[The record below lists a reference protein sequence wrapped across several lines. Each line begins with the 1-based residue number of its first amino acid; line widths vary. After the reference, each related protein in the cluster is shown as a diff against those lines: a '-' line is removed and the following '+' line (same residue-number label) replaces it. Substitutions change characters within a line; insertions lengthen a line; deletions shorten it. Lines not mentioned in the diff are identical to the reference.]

1 MPAAGRYP
9 LPTEPNPEIRRL
21 DARDLPAAVVADG
34 AEAVAALLPA
44 GPARDAV
51 LDTLHAVRPDV
62 LAELRRRE
70 AARQVAEDLAAG
82 YGRKAARHRAAAAV
96 GVSEWT
102 VRVTWGLPAGGGEV
116 PGEISTGTTGH
127 RAGTTG

>member
-1 MPAAGRYP
+1 MAPAAAPYP

-51 LDTLHAVRPDV
+51 LDTLHAARPDV

-70 AARQVAEDLAAG
+70 ATRLVDAFLAEGQGRQEAR
-82 YGRKAARHRAAAAV
+82 RKAARAV
-96 GVSEWT
+96 GVKEWT
-102 VRVTWGLPAGGGEV
+102 VRITWGLPAPRVDGG
-116 PGEISTGTTGH
+116 
-127 RAGTTG
+127 

>member
-51 LDTLHAVRPDV
+51 LATLHATRPDV
-62 LAELRRRE
+62 LTELRRRE
-70 AARQVAEDLAAG
+70 ATRLVEADLAAG
-82 YGRKAARHRAAAAV
+82 WSRKKARHRAAAAV
-96 GVSEWT
+96 GLSEWT
-102 VRVTWGLPAGGGEV
+102 LRVTWGLPTGGGEV
-116 PGEISTGTTGH
+116 LNEISTQGTCDG
-127 RAGTTG
+127 A